1 MLGRIKQLSNNII
14 PLEHSQA
21 ICRRNS
27 RKLGFMF
34 YLIKFI
40 CRKLKNV
47 QLKQCRTQ
55 RLSEH
60 EIHLG
65 PHRKPRVNCQSIPDG
80 EQIQYFLFSCIY
92 MQINWLF
99 PIFRCQISWARKL
112 ISNQEFTPIFHHNG
126 FSVPGVRLLPFKWYG
141 NRRTTTDLRQST
153 VNVPPGCSVQD
164 WWKRTFRAVSNVSK
178 SPCMFISASIV

>member
-14 PLEHSQA
+14 PLEHSPA
-21 ICRRNS
+21 ICHGNS

-40 CRKLKNV
+40 CRKLKIV
-47 QLKQCRTQ
+47 RLKQLKSRTQ
-55 RLSEH
+55 RLNGH
-60 EIHLG
+60 KIHLG
-65 PHRKPRVNCQSIPDG
+65 PRRKPRVNCQSILG
-80 EQIQYFLFSCIY
+80 GGQIQYFLFSCIY

-126 FSVPGVRLLPFKWYG
+126 FSVPGERLLPFKWYG

-153 VNVPPGCSVQD
+153 LNVPINRLLVTRLM
-164 WWKRTFRAVSNVSK
+164 KTH
-178 SPCMFISASIV
+178 I

>member
-1 MLGRIKQLSNNII
+1 M
-14 PLEHSQA
+14 
-21 ICRRNS
+21 
-27 RKLGFMF
+27 
-34 YLIKFI
+34 
-40 CRKLKNV
+40 
-47 QLKQCRTQ
+47 
-55 RLSEH
+55 SEH

-126 FSVPGVRLLPFKWYG
+126 FSVPGERLLPFKWYG

-178 SPCMFISASIV
+178 SPCMFRPASIVYKYNPKKSYNKDDSFQFMQGYIETYYLQFFFTLT